1 MGNLLTVFILFIA
14 GLAIFLQAD
23 FALTVLYLLGGV
35 VLLGQWWSR
44 RAVRGLEI
52 RRQFTTHAFQ
62 GESIPVRLELRNPSP
77 LPIPWLQLHESLS
90 IAVSPRPAYQEVFS
104 LPGRSARTLE
114 YTLEGRRR
122 GYFPVGPLNLASG
135 DLFGLLKD
143 LHIDLP
149 GDHITVYPRIIPLS
163 RVDLPSRSPFGA
175 MRSHQPVFEDPARVW
190 GKREY
195 TRGDSLRRIDWKASA
210 ASGRLQVKQFEPSIA
225 LEAIICLDLHN
236 ADYELRSRLYVS
248 ELGFTVAASLAS
260 WVTGLR
266 QSVGLLANGLDSLQ
280 ESPGL
285 QVVAAR
291 RGQAHLMRILEVL
304 ARLQLTDSQPL
315 AEVLRQQAHSLPWGT
330 TLIVITPTLDDALF
344 DSLFQARRLG
354 LNLFLAAIGP
364 VPGYAAARRKAQH
377 FAFPLYAIQAE
388 SDLDQWRK

>member
-14 GLAIFLQAD
+14 SLAIFLQAD

-44 RAVRGLEI
+44 RAVRRLVI
-52 RRQFTTHAFQ
+52 RRQFVSHAFQ
-62 GESIPVRLELRNPSP
+62 GETIPVRLELNNPSL

-90 IAVSPRPAYQEVFS
+90 TAISPRTAYQEVFS
-104 LPGRSARTLE
+104 LPGRSSRVLE
-114 YTLEGRRR
+114 YNLEGRRR

-175 MRSHQPVFEDPARVW
+175 LRAHQPVFEDPARVW

-225 LEAIICLDLHN
+225 LEAVICLDLHN
-236 ADYELRSRLYVS
+236 ADYEPRSRPYVC

-260 WVTGLR
+260 WITGSR
-266 QSVGLLANGLDSLQ
+266 QAVGLLANGLDSLQ

-285 QVVAAR
+285 QEMAAR
-291 RGQAHLMRILEVL
+291 RGRAHLMRILEVL
-304 ARLQLTDSQPL
+304 ARLQPADSQPL
-315 AEVLRQQAHSLPWGT
+315 AEVLRQKAHSLPWGA
-330 TLIVITPTLDDALF
+330 TLIVITPTHDDALF
-344 DSLFQARRLG
+344 DSLFYARRQG
-354 LNLFLAAIGP
+354 LNLFLVAIGP
-364 VPGYAAARRKAQH
+364 VPGYAEARRKAQH
-377 FAFPLYAIQAE
+377 FAIPLYAVQAE
-388 SDLDQWRK
+388 SDLDQWRR